1 MDMDITTIALLIVAA
16 WFVTQALKSLG
27 TPSRLLPI
35 VAIIAGSAIGVAYGY
50 SDSDVDLYATIGA
63 LSGLAAT
70 GTNEVLTTSFGPLV
84 SSIVSALT
92 LKLADKTKEAKDS
105 NGSSDNQNK
114 Q

>member
-27 TPSRLLPI
+27 IASRYLPI
-35 VAIIAGSAIGVAYGY
+35 VAVITGAIIGLAYGY
-50 SDSDVDLYATIGA
+50 NDSDVDMCTTLGA

-70 GTNEVLTTSFGPLV
+70 GTNEVLTTSFGPIV
-84 SSIVSALT
+84 SSIVSGLT
-92 LKLADKTKEAKDS
+92 LKLVNKTKDKDDP
-105 NGSSDNQNK
+105 NDTQNK